1 MQHLT
6 LAGHDTAL
14 WQWDRGGDRRLLMLH
29 CSLAHGGAWYGLSER
44 LHGFQ
49 IVAPDLPGHGA
60 SAGCS
65 ADPATLEG
73 DIHGL
78 STAIAIELA
87 ERMADEAGQPIDLMG
102 HSFGGTLALRLA
114 LQRPD
119 LVRRLVL
126 IEPVLFAAARQ
137 MPGAS
142 PAGWQSYI
150 QAQQPINAAIA
161 IGDFERAAGLFHAI
175 WGSGT
180 ALECLPE
187 RARRYIVKR
196 IALVSAM
203 APDLEA
209 DRPGLLAPGRLEA
222 LGAPVLL
229 AEGGDSPAVIA
240 AIHNGLAAR
249 LPRATRLQIAGA
261 GHMLPLTHAAQLAP
275 AIQAHLDALDPAPAP
290 LPVG

>member
-1 MQHLT
+1 MQHLV
-6 LAGHDTAL
+6 LAGQDTAL
-14 WQWDRGGDRRLLMLH
+14 WRWERGGDRRLLMLH
-29 CSLAHGGAWYGLSER
+29 CSLAHGGVWLGLAER

-49 IVAPDLPGHGA
+49 ILAPDLPGHGA
-60 SAGCS
+60 SA
-65 ADPATLEG
+65 DPARADVAGAEA

-78 STAIAIELA
+78 STAVATELA
-87 ERMADEAGQPIDLMG
+87 ERMASEVGQPIDLIG

-137 MPGAS
+137 TPDQG
-142 PAGWQSYI
+142 PAAWQDH
-150 QAQQPINAAIA
+150 ARRQQPIDAAIA
-161 IGDFERAAGLFHAI
+161 MGDFERAAGLFHAI

-180 ALECLPE
+180 ALDRMPE
-187 RARRYIVKR
+187 RLRRYIIER
-196 IALVSAM
+196 IRLVSAM

-229 AEGGDSPAVIA
+229 AGGADSPAVIA
-240 AIHNGLAAR
+240 AIHTSLAAR
-249 LPRATRLQIAGA
+249 MPRVRRLQIAGA

-275 AIQAHLDALDPAPAP
+275 QIQAHLDAVDPASAPA
-290 LPVG
+290 G